1 MRRSGLVLALLLSPG
16 AALAAPAQDCP
27 VAPAGEPARQYRNS
41 RLGFGFDYPPIFS
54 LDPDSIAEAGD
65 GARFWT
71 ANRRATVAVNAAPN
85 TEQLPLGRL
94 LADAEGDVLH
104 NSAGVI
110 TYRRRRETWF
120 VISGY
125 MVGRIFYRRSL
136 ITRGGI
142 VATLWMEFPPE
153 WRPCLDAAV
162 TLMSLSFREITGR

>member
-16 AALAAPAQDCP
+16 TALAAPAQDCP
-27 VAPAGEPARQYRNS
+27 VAPAGERTRQYRNA
-41 RLGFGFDYPPIFS
+41 RLGFDYPPIFS
-54 LDPDSIAEAGD
+54 LDPEIITEAGD

-71 ANRRATVAVNAAPN
+71 ADRRATVVVNAAPN
-85 TEQLPLGRL
+85 TEQRPIGRL

-104 NSAGVI
+104 NSADVI
-110 TYRRRRETWF
+110 TYRRSRETWF

-125 MVGRIFYRRSL
+125 MVGRIFYRRTL

-162 TLMSLSFREITGR
+162 TLMSLSFREITER